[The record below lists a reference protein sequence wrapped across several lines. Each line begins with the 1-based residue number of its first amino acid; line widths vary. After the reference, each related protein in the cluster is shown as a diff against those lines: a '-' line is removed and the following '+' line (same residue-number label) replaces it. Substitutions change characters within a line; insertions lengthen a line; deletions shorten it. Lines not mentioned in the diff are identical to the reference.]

1 MANIKHSIPITAK
14 PEAVYPLVATAKGFS
29 QWWAEDTV
37 ESSGAVE
44 LGFFKRSTVYR
55 LRLDVDKASSHAE
68 WVCDSGDEWK
78 ATHLIFRLEAANSGT
93 LLRFTHTGWKGETD
107 YFVACTTTWGELMY
121 RLKAVAEGK
130 RPGPLFRMAEMAY

>member
-1 MANIKHSIPITAK
+1 MADIKHSIPISAV
-14 PEAVYPLVATAKGFS
+14 PEQVYALVATAKGFS

-37 ESSGAVE
+37 ESGGAVE

-55 LRLDVDKASSHAE
+55 LNLEVDQSPVHAD

-78 ATHLIFRLEAANSGT
+78 GTHLIFRLEAANSGT
-93 LLRFTHTGWKGETD
+93 LLRFTHAGWKKDTD

-130 RPGPLFRMAEMAY
+130 KPGPLFRMAEMAY

>member
-1 MANIKHSIPITAK
+1 MADIKHSIPITTK

-29 QWWAEDTV
+29 LWWAEDV
-37 ESSGAVE
+37 RESSGAVE

-55 LRLDVDKASSHAE
+55 LKLETDKAPALAE

-78 ATHLIFRLEAANSGT
+78 GTHLIFRLEPANSGT
-93 LLRFTHTGWKGETD
+93 LLRFTHAGWKGETD

-130 RPGPLFRMAEMAY
+130 RPGPLFRVAEIAY

>member
-1 MANIKHSIPITAK
+1 MADIKHSIPISAV
-14 PEAVYPLVATAKGFS
+14 PEQVYALVATAKGFS
-29 QWWAEDTV
+29 QWWAEDVV
-37 ESSGAVE
+37 ESGGTVE

-55 LRLDVDKASSHAE
+55 LKLDVDKLPVHAE
-68 WVCDSGDEWK
+68 WVCDSSDEWK

-93 LLRFTHTGWKGETD
+93 LLRFTHAGWKGETD

>member
-1 MANIKHSIPITAK
+1 MADIKHSIPISAV
-14 PEAVYPLVATAKGFS
+14 PEQVYALVATAKGFS
-29 QWWAEDTV
+29 QWWAEDVV
-37 ESSGAVE
+37 ESGGTVE

-55 LRLDVDKASSHAE
+55 LRLDVGKASTHAE

-93 LLRFTHTGWKGETD
+93 LLRFTHAGWKGETD

-130 RPGPLFRMAEMAY
+130 RPGPLFRMAEMTY

>member
-1 MANIKHSIPITAK
+1 MADIKHSIPISAV
-14 PEAVYPLVATAKGFS
+14 PEQVYALVATAKGFS
-29 QWWAEDTV
+29 QWWAEDVV
-37 ESSGAVE
+37 ESGGAVE

-55 LRLDVDKASSHAE
+55 LNLEVDQSPVHAD

-78 ATHLIFRLEAANSGT
+78 GTHLIFRLEAANSGT
-93 LLRFTHTGWKGETD
+93 LLRFTHAGWKKDTD

-130 RPGPLFRMAEMAY
+130 KPGPLFRMAEMAY

>member
-1 MANIKHSIPITAK
+1 MADIKHSIPISAV
-14 PEAVYPLVATAKGFS
+14 PEQVYALVATAKGFS
-29 QWWAEDTV
+29 QWWAEDVV
-37 ESSGAVE
+37 ESGGAVE

-55 LRLDVDKASSHAE
+55 LKLDVDKLPVHAE

-93 LLRFTHTGWKGETD
+93 LLRFTHAGWKGETD

-130 RPGPLFRMAEMAY
+130 SPGPLFRMAEMAY

>member
-1 MANIKHSIPITAK
+1 MADIKHSIPISAV
-14 PEAVYPLVATAKGFS
+14 PEQVYALVATAKGFS
-29 QWWAEDTV
+29 QWWAEDVV
-37 ESSGAVE
+37 ESGGAVE

-55 LRLDVDKASSHAE
+55 LKLDVDKLPVHAE

-78 ATHLIFRLEAANSGT
+78 GTHLIFRLETANSGT
-93 LLRFTHTGWKGETD
+93 LLRFTHAGWKKDTD

>member
-1 MANIKHSIPITAK
+1 MADIKHSIPISAV
-14 PEAVYPLVATAKGFS
+14 PEQVYALVATAKGFS
-29 QWWAEDTV
+29 QWWAEDVV
-37 ESSGAVE
+37 ESGGTVE

-55 LRLDVDKASSHAE
+55 LKLDVDKLPVHAE
-68 WVCDSGDEWK
+68 WVCDSSDEWK
-78 ATHLIFRLEAANSGT
+78 ATHLIFRLEAADSGT
-93 LLRFTHTGWKGETD
+93 LLRFTHAGWKGETD

>member
-1 MANIKHSIPITAK
+1 MPDIKHSIPISAT
-14 PEAVYPLVATAKGFS
+14 PEQIYPLVATAKGFS
-29 QWWAEDTV
+29 HWWAEDVV
-37 ESSGAVE
+37 ESSDAVE

-55 LRLDVDKASSHAE
+55 LKLEVDKSPAHAE

-78 ATHLIFRLEAANSGT
+78 GTHLIFRLEPANSGT
-93 LLRFTHTGWKGETD
+93 LLRFTHAGWKKETD

-130 RPGPLFRMAEMAY
+130 KPGPLFRVAEMAY